1 MSSPRNSRCG
11 RNPPR
16 TRRGSAIITVL
27 ILAAVTA
34 VLASGFLFRSAQ
46 EAKLATRSFFNTV
59 ALNLAEAGIEEGLF
73 AINTNSYTSANGWT
87 VASDSAT
94 SYVKTV
100 SSFALM
106 QATGSIRVRIDNPTS
121 SNPAVVAAGIVD
133 IPKQPRLLK
142 QLRVAAQQR
151 HLWANGIV
159 AKGTLTFSGN
169 NDIDSYDSSLGVH
182 NSATNRSDQ
191 ATVATTSTAL
201 DPIVI
206 GSRAS
211 IYGYVA
217 TAGGS
222 PDVGPGG
229 MIYGVTTPLG
239 TNIDTSRIRR
249 DFTTNLPDATAPA
262 GTAVSLSAISS
273 TLTLPRGSDTP
284 GANGRYLYTTNDLS
298 LAGSDSLNITGP
310 VDLVV
315 TGNISTAGNA
325 AISITG
331 STARLN
337 LYSPGTINLTGNAV
351 QNNTNIPAYV
361 SLWGTA
367 PSSGA
372 AQSIKIAGNGS
383 FTGTVYAPNA
393 DITLTG
399 NGATNGAII
408 CKTLTAG
415 GNGQFHY
422 DVRLADLRTPLDLSL
437 RPTAWCELV
446 SPPNSG
452 KAFAR
457 DIRVPFNTMF

>member
-1 MSSPRNSRCG
+1 MSSPLSSRCG
-11 RNPPR
+11 RSRLR

-34 VLASGFLFRSAQ
+34 VIASGFLFRSAQ
-46 EAKLATRSFFNTV
+46 EAKLATRSFFNSA

-73 AINTNSYTSANGWT
+73 AINTDGYTSANGWT

-94 SYVKTV
+94 SYVKTI
-100 SSFALM
+100 SSLSLA
-106 QATGSIRVRIDNPTS
+106 QATGSIRIRIDNPASQT
-121 SNPAVVAAGIVD
+121 PAVIAAGVVD
-133 IPKQPRLLK
+133 IPQQPRLLK
-142 QLRVAAQQR
+142 QIRITGR
-151 HLWANGIV
+151 KRNLWANGIV
-159 AKGTLTFSGN
+159 AKGTLTFSGD
-169 NDIDSYDSSLGVH
+169 NDIDSYDSSLGVY
-182 NSATNRSDQ
+182 NAATNRSDQ

-201 DPIVI
+201 DPVVV
-206 GSRAS
+206 GSQAS

-217 TAGGS
+217 TAGGN
-222 PDVGPGG
+222 PTVGAGG
-229 MIYGVTTPLG
+229 MIYGATTPAG
-239 TNIDTSRIRR
+239 TNIDTTRIRY
-249 DFTTNLPDATAPA
+249 DFTTNLPDVTAPT

-284 GANGRYLYTTNDLS
+284 GANGRYLYTTTGLN
-298 LAGSDSLNITGP
+298 LAGSNTLTISGP
-310 VDLVV
+310 VDLIV
-315 TGNISTAGNA
+315 TGDVSTSGNA

-337 LYSPGTINLTGNAV
+337 LYSPGTINLTGNAI
-351 QNNTNIPAYV
+351 QNNTDIPAYV
-361 SLWGTA
+361 SIWGTA

-393 DITLTG
+393 NVQLTG
-399 NGATNGAII
+399 NGATNGAVI
-408 CKTLTAG
+408 CKGLTAG

-422 DVRLADLRTPLDLSL
+422 DIRLADVRTPLDMSL
-437 RPTAWCELV
+437 RPTAWCELS

-457 DIRVPFNTMF
+457 DARVPFNSLF